1 MSDEKRFETVE
12 ILFVILCK
20 LATSVP
26 KVTRAINSCFTME
39 RFLGTWELA
48 SVFLYNLFSFVLNF
62 C

>member
-12 ILFVILCK
+12 ILFVMLCK

-26 KVTRAINSCFTME
+26 KVTRAINRCFTME
-39 RFLGTWELA
+39 RFLGTFLA